1 MHLHR
6 AALSLAVLLGGLTA
20 ACGSSGPDTSTNPP
34 SGPTYTPQPTA
45 PGLPFQ
51 YEATG
56 ESSSPS
62 FHITKAGAYTVAWT
76 LKGTPDTPSCT
87 MSIAVVSDD
96 GITKQVLPSTVVKSA
111 DTKPGQ
117 TPLDLTAGNWRFQE
131 GGGCQWSVTVNQAG

>member
-1 MHLHR
+1 MPLHR

-20 ACGSSGPDTSTNPP
+20 AACGSSGPDTTSTPT
-34 SGPTYTPQPTA
+34 GPTFTPQPTA

-62 FHITKAGAYTVAWT
+62 FRITKAGSYTVAWT
-76 LKGTPDTPSCT
+76 LKGVPDMPSCS
-87 MSIAVVSDD
+87 MSIAVVSDE
-96 GITKQVLPSTVVKSA
+96 GITKQVLPVTVIKSA

-117 TPLDLTAGNWRFQE
+117 TPLQLTAGNWRFQE
-131 GGGCQWSVTVNQAG
+131 GGGCTWSLTVTQAG

>member
-6 AALSLAVLLGGLTA
+6 AALSLAVLLAGLTA
-20 ACGSSGPDTSTNPP
+20 TACGSSGPDTTTTPT
-34 SGPTYTPQPTA
+34 GPTFTPQPTA

-62 FHITKAGAYTVAWT
+62 FHITKAGSYTVTWT
-76 LKGTPDTPSCT
+76 LKGVADTPSCS
-87 MSIAVVSDD
+87 MSLAVVSDE
-96 GITKQVLPSTVVKSA
+96 GITKQVVPGTVVKSA

-117 TPLDLTAGNWRFQE
+117 TPLDLSVGNWRFQE
-131 GGGCQWSVTVNQAG
+131 GGGCQWTVTVNQAG